1 MGALNGK
8 RVTTTALLT
17 WGLLTLA
24 ACDRKAQAPVAAVP
38 PASPGAAVQS
48 PGSVTETLAAPPLAK
63 PVAAGAEVPSAAT
76 VDQAPPVRLCEVEL
90 GGKLTGVDIPK
101 GSEAIVYVT
110 AGDCLTPDAHV
121 LTRAIGTAEATFFAE
136 VFVPCGIDLMVCGSV
151 EPASLDTAPQSTTLY
166 GKLDRKLH
174 AEGEGE
180 IEFRDLAV
188 PMVRG
193 PARTFPAPRR

>member
-1 MGALNGK
+1 VRPQGAGSGPD
-8 RVTTTALLT
+8 RTT
-17 WGLLTLA
+17 
-24 ACDRKAQAPVAAVP
+24 DQ
-38 PASPGAAVQS
+38 PA
-48 PGSVTETLAAPPLAK
+48 TETAPPPPVAK
-63 PVAAGAEVPSAAT
+63 PVAVVTPLPAAVT
-76 VDQAPPVRLCEVEL
+76 GDQAPPVKLCEVEM

-101 GSEAIVYVT
+101 GFETIVYVT
-110 AGDCLTPDAHV
+110 LGDCLAPDAHV

-136 VFVPCGIDLMVCGSV
+136 VFVPCGVDLMVCGSF
-151 EPASLDTAPQSTTLY
+151 EPTSLDTAPQSTTLY

-188 PMVRG
+188 PLVHG